1 MRDQLDKEATT
12 GPASGARQAYKL
24 DGQVGF
30 LLRKAVQRHLSI
42 FGGLLPD
49 ITATQFAT
57 MAKSYELGPVSQ
69 NELGRATAMDAATV
83 KGVIDR
89 LQGRGLMATAPD
101 ASDRRRLMVSLTEQ
115 GRQSFED
122 MSEAGL
128 RITDETLAPLSQ
140 GEQRVLLKLL
150 KKLS

>member
-1 MRDQLDKEATT
+1 MVGQVDKVAIVETKS
-12 GPASGARQAYKL
+12 PADQAYGL
-24 DGQVGF
+24 DAQVGF
-30 LLRKAVQRHLSI
+30 LLRRVMQRHLVI
-42 FGGLLPD
+42 FSGLLPD
-49 ITATQFAT
+49 VTATQFAT

-89 LQGRGLMATAPD
+89 LQGRGLMATAPN

-115 GRQSFED
+115 GRLAFEA
-122 MSEAGL
+122 MTEAAL

-140 GEQRVLLKLL
+140 AERRAFLRSL